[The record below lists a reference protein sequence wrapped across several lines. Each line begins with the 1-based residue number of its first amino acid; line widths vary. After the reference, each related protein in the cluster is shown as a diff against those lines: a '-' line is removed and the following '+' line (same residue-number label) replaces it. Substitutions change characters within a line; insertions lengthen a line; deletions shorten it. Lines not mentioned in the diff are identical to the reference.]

1 MVMHMP
7 RYQRAPVIRVFTL
20 PVPRFDYLKVC
31 QWQHQQEADAC
42 DYGRLITNS
51 DALEML
57 LHEHQHLRAL
67 HARTMKLVSQH
78 LQAHEQ
84 GAPQAFPVDALKEHL
99 EDFGR
104 EIEQAHLT
112 VISAEGGGRR
122 APE

>member
-1 MVMHMP
+1 MP
-7 RYQRAPVIRVFTL
+7 RYQRAPVIRAFTI

-31 QWQHQQEADAC
+31 QSQHQQEADAG

-57 LHEHQHLRAL
+57 LHEHQHLRVL
-67 HARTMKLVSQH
+67 HARTLKLVSQH
-78 LQAHEQ
+78 LQAHEHDTSQ
-84 GAPQAFPVDALKEHL
+84 PFPVDALKEHL

-104 EIEQAHLT
+104 DIERAHLA
-112 VISAEGGGRR
+112 VIRAEGGARK